1 MFFSDTVYMWVSG
14 AINIKN
20 YTETVTLC
28 VYVCIVLICSA
39 AKLQVCFNKLTSL
52 YFSLLAITRA
62 QIVSKF
68 KSNQIKF
75 IEQQR
80 ARGAS
85 YRLLKHKINNY
96 YMYTLCAKK

>member
-1 MFFSDTVYMWVSG
+1 MW
-14 AINIKN
+14 
-20 YTETVTLC
+20 YTFDFR
-28 VYVCIVLICSA
+28 Y
-39 AKLQVCFNKLTSL
+39 FNKWH
-52 YFSLLAITRA
+52 I
-62 QIVSKF
+62 

-96 YMYTLCAKK
+96 YMHTLCAKK